1 MMAVVLL
8 SVHPDTM
15 GRAVGFFFFFA
26 SVGWTVVPLIIG
38 VVGRNTNIQ
47 RGFLIAAASGAV
59 FLTLIV
65 IRGMM
70 IR

>member
-1 MMAVVLL
+1 
-8 SVHPDTM
+8 M

-26 SVGWTVVPLIIG
+26 SIGWTVVPMMIG
-38 VVGRNTNIQ
+38 AVARKTNIQ
-47 RGFLIAAASGAV
+47 IGFLIAAASGAV